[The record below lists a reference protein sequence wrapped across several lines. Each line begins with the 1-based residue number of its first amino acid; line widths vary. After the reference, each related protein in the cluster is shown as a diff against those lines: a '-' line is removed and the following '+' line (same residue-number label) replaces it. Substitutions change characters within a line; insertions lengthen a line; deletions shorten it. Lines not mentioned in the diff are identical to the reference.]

1 MSLAPW
7 ARVLS
12 EHRTKPK
19 VPGSGAPAPSQ
30 DLPRAPDPSA
40 AAPQAVAAGAGGGA
54 GAAEGTEGDRFA
66 LKALTLGTAA
76 VLAVNVVPYI
86 GEPLIVNT
94 MSLARAK
101 GDFFQ
106 RSGVWRLEFLARYTP
121 EKMVELGVV
130 DVLAEVAGG
139 TRDTETQR
147 LCLKALERLAAKGG
161 AAGRQAVGAHCGR
174 LGDLER
180 ALQVQE
186 GWAGRAATLARTC
199 GCEL

>member
-1 MSLAPW
+1 MLGAAGAAGRRGA
-7 ARVLS
+7 ARGAGGA
-12 EHRTKPK
+12 RGAAG
-19 VPGSGAPAPSQ
+19 GSGA
-30 DLPRAPDPSA
+30 
-40 AAPQAVAAGAGGGA
+40 GAGA

-94 MSLARAK
+94 MALARAK

-139 TRDTETQR
+139 TRDAETQR
-147 LCLKALERLAAKGG
+147 LCLGALERLASKGG
-161 AAGRQAVGAHCGR
+161 TAGRQAVGAHCGR
-174 LGDLER
+174 LEDLEL
-180 ALQVQE
+180 ALQAQE
-186 GWAGRAATLARTC
+186 GWAGRAAALARTC
-199 GCEL
+199 GCEKN

>member
-1 MSLAPW
+1 MAIGVVAPLFGESFSRCD
-7 ARVLS
+7 A
-12 EHRTKPK
+12 
-19 VPGSGAPAPSQ
+19 PGT
-30 DLPRAPDPSA
+30 
-40 AAPQAVAAGAGGGA
+40 
-54 GAAEGTEGDRFA
+54 AAEGTEGDRFA

-94 MSLARAK
+94 MALARAK

-139 TRDTETQR
+139 TRDAETQR
-147 LCLKALERLAAKGG
+147 LCLGALERLASKGG
-161 AAGRQAVGAHCGR
+161 TAGRQAVGAHCGR
-174 LGDLER
+174 LEDLEL
-180 ALQVQE
+180 ALQAQE
-186 GWAGRAATLARTC
+186 GWAGRAAALARTC
-199 GCEL
+199 GCEKN

>member
-1 MSLAPW
+1 MGALGRAVLGAAGSAGRRGA
-7 ARVLS
+7 ARGTGGV
-12 EHRTKPK
+12 RGA
-19 VPGSGAPAPSQ
+19 VGGSGA
-30 DLPRAPDPSA
+30 
-40 AAPQAVAAGAGGGA
+40 GAGA

-94 MSLARAK
+94 MALARAK

-139 TRDTETQR
+139 TRDAETQR
-147 LCLKALERLAAKGG
+147 LCLGALERLASKGG

-174 LGDLER
+174 LGDLELAMQAR
-180 ALQVQE
+180 E
-186 GWAGRAATLARTC
+186 GWAGRAAALARTC